1 MDFEGLNNI
10 NESKSDNLYF
20 ISENN
25 MDGKTLQ
32 PRIPNNYFTQNGYE
46 ENQTK
51 RVCFSTSIDK
61 CLMALSMNCK
71 GKEYYVHQ
79 PVGEYTIINPTIKDV
94 PDSKITGE
102 KWITS
107 PVKIKCV
114 SKIKVLDDDGKD
126 GKKFNYGEN
135 TAELYGWKWKYI
147 NESITNENYFM
158 SKDDKYLN
166 LDKFESGESNI
177 CLVVGLDGSNKNQIA
192 RKIAN
197 NNDALYVNL
206 NLIKNYCLDNVTDS
220 MNIKDNK
227 IFKDYFKTHS
237 NYKAPH
243 GKKYGR
249 AIVVDDYIP
258 KVEEDFVK
266 FMFPYMKK
274 HSKDKFVVV
283 GSQLY
288 RYMSE
293 SQIKRYPTVI
303 SGTST
308 IKSMYSHKN
317 DPNRKDNDIYLHT
330 FKDMNGNEY
339 TRPLPG
345 EIESDFMVNYRN
357 DSLKFDKL
365 KNQLESSSIEID
377 KLLVWF
383 EKPIDK
389 LLNKKIKLYHGSSVD
404 IKEKVINPISINVG
418 ATRFSNPRWST
429 YFWDNE
435 EMAIQWAITWEVK
448 DAVNTE
454 CLYRNHDGKTLLV
467 NNTNLSDEKFI
478 DKILSKHPVFY
489 IYETIV
495 PINKLEMGST
505 AAMPEYTVSEDI
517 KITNKTKVVVTKK
530 MINDYFEIIS
540 KEEGKEKID
549 YNDMDYMSRYRNK
562 FLDVILSNYRDPY
575 RALVKRDIKKGKINV
590 GDDISSYRSRINK
603 AIDDDLFNL
612 KPKKESYY
620 IDRLNDLPF
629 FTSEDL
635 ESYSNYYTECDEN
648 KEWIDMYKL
657 INIGAFSEDF
667 YEINK
672 NRIETLNELYKDYPN
687 FDDYTKQRIVNLGWN
702 PEVAFSSKNRRIATE
717 NTRLRIKK
725 ILNESNV
732 VDEDVILESK
742 SNKKPVYLVFTWTE
756 TLFGKGIRAV
766 TKGTYTHACISLD
779 KTLNK
784 LYSYN
789 LVNGISKLGGM
800 AIEDLRT
807 YNPNGSVLVFVTYVT
822 EEQHK
827 KLKKVIND
835 LVNNVNKTKYSILN
849 VFGILL
855 NRPIETNHN
864 MVCSQFVDKMMKTI
878 DLDLTN
884 GKNSAL
890 VTPVDLYK
898 STSDK
903 IYKVYEGGI
912 KDFKPNKIT
921 KSEKNIKVNEAKLP
935 IEFDSEGNLN
945 INKIVDIQ
953 EEYNKSHKLLL
964 NYDKSKNYKAM
975 KEELFKLWAL
985 NIKLE
990 KIIYKQKKANKS
1002 HYDLRAR
1009 ILNDFNKYI
1018 KIVSENEEDFNFSK
1032 EFDTS
1037 IYNNNSYSISKHTL
1051 KHGIQYIKSIFL

>member
-10 NESKSDNLYF
+10 VEPQK
-20 ISENN
+20 
-25 MDGKTLQ
+25 
-32 PRIPNNYFTQNGYE
+32 
-46 ENQTK
+46 QTK
-51 RVCFSTSIDK
+51 
-61 CLMALSMNCK
+61 
-71 GKEYYVHQ
+71 
-79 PVGEYTIINPTIKDV
+79 
-94 PDSKITGE
+94 E
-102 KWITS
+102 KQ
-107 PVKIKCV
+107 K
-114 SKIKVLDDDGKD
+114 
-126 GKKFNYGEN
+126 
-135 TAELYGWKWKYI
+135 
-147 NESITNENYFM
+147 
-158 SKDDKYLN
+158 
-166 LDKFESGESNI
+166 
-177 CLVVGLDGSNKNQIA
+177 
-192 RKIAN
+192 
-197 NNDALYVNL
+197 
-206 NLIKNYCLDNVTDS
+206 
-220 MNIKDNK
+220 
-227 IFKDYFKTHS
+227 
-237 NYKAPH
+237 
-243 GKKYGR
+243 
-249 AIVVDDYIP
+249 
-258 KVEEDFVK
+258 
-266 FMFPYMKK
+266 
-274 HSKDKFVVV
+274 
-283 GSQLY
+283 
-288 RYMSE
+288 
-293 SQIKRYPTVI
+293 
-303 SGTST
+303 
-308 IKSMYSHKN
+308 
-317 DPNRKDNDIYLHT
+317 
-330 FKDMNGNEY
+330 
-339 TRPLPG
+339 
-345 EIESDFMVNYRN
+345 
-357 DSLKFDKL
+357 
-365 KNQLESSSIEID
+365 
-377 KLLVWF
+377 
-383 EKPIDK
+383 
-389 LLNKKIKLYHGSSVD
+389 
-404 IKEKVINPISINVG
+404 
-418 ATRFSNPRWST
+418 
-429 YFWDNE
+429 
-435 EMAIQWAITWEVK
+435 VK
-448 DAVNTE
+448 DE
-454 CLYRNHDGKTLLV
+454 
-467 NNTNLSDEKFI
+467 
-478 DKILSKHPVFY
+478 
-489 IYETIV
+489 
-495 PINKLEMGST
+495 
-505 AAMPEYTVSEDI
+505 I
-517 KITNKTKVVVTKK
+517 KI
-530 MINDYFEIIS
+530 D
-540 KEEGKEKID
+540 
-549 YNDMDYMSRYRNK
+549 
-562 FLDVILSNYRDPY
+562 
-575 RALVKRDIKKGKINV
+575 
-590 GDDISSYRSRINK
+590 
-603 AIDDDLFNL
+603 
-612 KPKKESYY
+612 ESYY

-687 FDDYTKQRIVNLGWN
+687 FDDYTKQRIINLGWN

-725 ILNESNV
+725 ILNESNIV
-732 VDEDVILESK
+732 KELEPLDESYVFSNNDLYINFDKFESGESNICLITGLSGSGKSTLGKQLASKYKAKYVELDLFEHCAQMTKKEDDVSGNIFTEYFNKHKNIHNKFINNEIEFNSKEFNKLLCDFMDWVIPRCKNDKENKYILEGVQIYSHGERNMVKPLPLIITGASNLKSIIRLYKREYENGASAKEIVSDFKNLPEVLKWYLGEEKELQKFKKEILKEDVILESK

-1032 EFDTS
+1032 EFDKS

>member
-10 NESKSDNLYF
+10 NESKSDDLYF

-197 NNDALYVNL
+197 DNDALYVNL
-206 NLIKNYCLDNVTDS
+206 NLIKNYCLGNVTDS
-220 MNIKDNK
+220 MSIKDNK

-288 RYMSE
+288 RYISE
-293 SQIKRYPTVI
+293 SQIKKYPTVI

-345 EIESDFMVNYRN
+345 EIERDFMVDYRK

-365 KNQLESSSIEID
+365 KNQLESSSMEID

-435 EMAIQWAITWEVK
+435 EMAIQWAITWEVR

-467 NNTNLSDEKFI
+467 NNSNLSDEKFI
-478 DKILSKHPVFY
+478 DKILSKRPIFY

-590 GDDISSYRSRINK
+590 GDDISSYRNRINK
-603 AIDDDLFNL
+603 AMDDDLFNL

-648 KEWIDMYKL
+648 KEWIDIYKL

-732 VDEDVILESK
+732 IEEGVILESK

-766 TKGTYTHACISLD
+766 TKGSYTHACISLD

-789 LVNGISKLGGM
+789 LVNGISKFGGLS
-800 AIEDLRT
+800 IEDLRT
-807 YNPNGSVLVFVTYVT
+807 YNPEGSVLVYVTYVT

-878 DLDLTN
+878 GLDLTN

-898 STSDK
+898 SASNK

-912 KDFKPNKIT
+912 KNFKPNKIT

-945 INKIVDIQ
+945 INKIIDIQ

-990 KIIYKQKKANKS
+990 KLIYKQKKANKS

-1018 KIVSENEEDFNFSK
+1018 KIVSENEENFNFSK
-1032 EFDTS
+1032 EFDKS

>member
-1 MDFEGLNNI
+1 MDFEGLNN
-10 NESKSDNLYF
+10 
-20 ISENN
+20 
-25 MDGKTLQ
+25 
-32 PRIPNNYFTQNGYE
+32 
-46 ENQTK
+46 
-51 RVCFSTSIDK
+51 
-61 CLMALSMNCK
+61 
-71 GKEYYVHQ
+71 
-79 PVGEYTIINPTIKDV
+79 
-94 PDSKITGE
+94 
-102 KWITS
+102 
-107 PVKIKCV
+107 
-114 SKIKVLDDDGKD
+114 
-126 GKKFNYGEN
+126 
-135 TAELYGWKWKYI
+135 I

-158 SKDDKYLN
+158 SKNDKYLN

-197 NNDALYVNL
+197 DNDALYVNL
-206 NLIKNYCLDNVTDS
+206 NLIKNYCLDNVTNS

-243 GKKYGR
+243 GKKYGK
-249 AIVVDDYIP
+249 AIIVDEYIP

-317 DPNRKDNDIYLHT
+317 DTNRKDNDIYLHT

-345 EIESDFMVNYRN
+345 EIESDFMINYRN

-365 KNQLESSSIEID
+365 KNQLES
-377 KLLVWF
+377 
-383 EKPIDK
+383 
-389 LLNKKIKLYHGSSVD
+389 Y
-404 IKEKVINPISINVG
+404 
-418 ATRFSNPRWST
+418 
-429 YFWDNE
+429 
-435 EMAIQWAITWEVK
+435 
-448 DAVNTE
+448 
-454 CLYRNHDGKTLLV
+454 
-467 NNTNLSDEKFI
+467 
-478 DKILSKHPVFY
+478 
-489 IYETIV
+489 
-495 PINKLEMGST
+495 
-505 AAMPEYTVSEDI
+505 
-517 KITNKTKVVVTKK
+517 
-530 MINDYFEIIS
+530 
-540 KEEGKEKID
+540 
-549 YNDMDYMSRYRNK
+549 YM
-562 FLDVILSNYRDPY
+562 
-575 RALVKRDIKKGKINV
+575 
-590 GDDISSYRSRINK
+590 
-603 AIDDDLFNL
+603 
-612 KPKKESYY
+612 
-620 IDRLNDLPF
+620 DRLNDLPF

-635 ESYSNYYTECDEN
+635 ESYTNYYTECNEN

-687 FDDYTKQRIVNLGWN
+687 FDDYTKQRIINLGWN

-732 VDEDVILESK
+732 VKELEPLDESYVFSNNDLYINFDKFESGESNICLITGLSGSGKSTLGKQLASKYKAKYVELDLFEHCAQMTKKEDDASGNIFTEYFDKHKNIHNKFINNEIEFNSKEFNKLLCDFIDWVISRCKNDKENKYILEGVQIYSHGERNMVKPLPLIITGASSLKSIIRLYKREYENGATAKEIVSDFKNLPEVLKWYLGEEKELQKFKKEILKEDVILESK

-898 STSDK
+898 SASDK

-912 KDFKPNKIT
+912 KDFKPNKIA

-964 NYDKSKNYKAM
+964 NYEKSKNYKAM

-1032 EFDTS
+1032 EFDKS

>member
-10 NESKSDNLYF
+10 NESKSDDLYF

-25 MDGKTLQ
+25 MDGKILQ
-32 PRIPNNYFTQNGYE
+32 PRIPNNYFTKNGYE

-135 TAELYGWKWKYI
+135 TAELYGWKWEYI
-147 NESITNENYFM
+147 NESITNENHFI
-158 SKDDKYLN
+158 SKDD
-166 LDKFESGESNI
+166 I
-177 CLVVGLDGSNKNQIA
+177 NK
-192 RKIAN
+192 
-197 NNDALYVNL
+197 
-206 NLIKNYCLDNVTDS
+206 
-220 MNIKDNK
+220 KD
-227 IFKDYFKTHS
+227 D
-237 NYKAPH
+237 
-243 GKKYGR
+243 
-249 AIVVDDYIP
+249 
-258 KVEEDFVK
+258 
-266 FMFPYMKK
+266 
-274 HSKDKFVVV
+274 
-283 GSQLY
+283 
-288 RYMSE
+288 
-293 SQIKRYPTVI
+293 
-303 SGTST
+303 
-308 IKSMYSHKN
+308 
-317 DPNRKDNDIYLHT
+317 DIY
-330 FKDMNGNEY
+330 N
-339 TRPLPG
+339 
-345 EIESDFMVNYRN
+345 
-357 DSLKFDKL
+357 SLKFDKL
-365 KNQLESSSIEID
+365 KNQLESSS
-377 KLLVWF
+377 
-383 EKPIDK
+383 
-389 LLNKKIKLYHGSSVD
+389 
-404 IKEKVINPISINVG
+404 
-418 ATRFSNPRWST
+418 
-429 YFWDNE
+429 
-435 EMAIQWAITWEVK
+435 
-448 DAVNTE
+448 
-454 CLYRNHDGKTLLV
+454 
-467 NNTNLSDEKFI
+467 
-478 DKILSKHPVFY
+478 
-489 IYETIV
+489 
-495 PINKLEMGST
+495 
-505 AAMPEYTVSEDI
+505 
-517 KITNKTKVVVTKK
+517 
-530 MINDYFEIIS
+530 
-540 KEEGKEKID
+540 
-549 YNDMDYMSRYRNK
+549 
-562 FLDVILSNYRDPY
+562 
-575 RALVKRDIKKGKINV
+575 
-590 GDDISSYRSRINK
+590 
-603 AIDDDLFNL
+603 
-612 KPKKESYY
+612 

-635 ESYSNYYTECDEN
+635 ESYSNYYTECNEN

-687 FDDYTKQRIVNLGWN
+687 FDDYTKQRILNLGWN

-732 VDEDVILESK
+732 VEEDVILESK
-742 SNKKPVYLVFTWTE
+742 SNKKPIYLVFTWTE

-789 LVNGISKLGGM
+789 LVNGISKFGGLS
-800 AIEDLRT
+800 IEDLRT
-807 YNPNGSVLVFVTYVT
+807 YNPEGSVLVYVTYIT
-822 EEQHK
+822 EEQLK

-878 DLDLTN
+878 GLDLTN

-898 STSDK
+898 SASNK

-912 KDFKPNKIT
+912 KNFKPNKIT

-945 INKIVDIQ
+945 INKIIDIQ

-1002 HYDLRAR
+1002 DYDLRAR

-1032 EFDTS
+1032 EFDKS

>member
-1 MDFEGLNNI
+1 MDFEGLTNI
-10 NESKSDNLYF
+10 NESKSDDLYF

-25 MDGKTLQ
+25 MDGKILQ
-32 PRIPNNYFTQNGYE
+32 PRIPNNYFTKNGYE

-79 PVGEYTIINPTIKDV
+79 PVGEYRIINPTIKDV

-135 TAELYGWKWKYI
+135 TAELYGWKWEYI

-197 NNDALYVNL
+197 NNDALYVDL
-206 NLIKNYCLDNVTDS
+206 NLIKNYCLDNVTNS
-220 MNIKDNK
+220 MNTKDNK

-274 HSKDKFVVV
+274 HDKDKFVVV

-308 IKSMYSHKN
+308 IKSMYSHKD

-330 FKDMNGNEY
+330 FKDMNGNMY

-345 EIESDFMVNYRN
+345 EIERDFMVDYRK

-365 KNQLESSSIEID
+365 KKQLESSSID
-377 KLLVWF
+377 K
-383 EKPIDK
+383 
-389 LLNKKIKLYHGSSVD
+389 
-404 IKEKVINPISINVG
+404 
-418 ATRFSNPRWST
+418 
-429 YFWDNE
+429 
-435 EMAIQWAITWEVK
+435 
-448 DAVNTE
+448 
-454 CLYRNHDGKTLLV
+454 
-467 NNTNLSDEKFI
+467 
-478 DKILSKHPVFY
+478 
-489 IYETIV
+489 
-495 PINKLEMGST
+495 
-505 AAMPEYTVSEDI
+505 
-517 KITNKTKVVVTKK
+517 
-530 MINDYFEIIS
+530 
-540 KEEGKEKID
+540 
-549 YNDMDYMSRYRNK
+549 
-562 FLDVILSNYRDPY
+562 
-575 RALVKRDIKKGKINV
+575 
-590 GDDISSYRSRINK
+590 
-603 AIDDDLFNL
+603 
-612 KPKKESYY
+612 
-620 IDRLNDLPF
+620 LNDLPF

-635 ESYSNYYTECDEN
+635 ESYTNYYTECNEN

-687 FDDYTKQRIVNLGWN
+687 FDDYTKQRILNLGWN

-732 VDEDVILESK
+732 IEEDVILESK
-742 SNKKPVYLVFTWTE
+742 SNKKPIYLVFTWTE

-789 LVNGISKLGGM
+789 LVNGISKFGGLS
-800 AIEDLRT
+800 IEDLRT
-807 YNPNGSVLVFVTYVT
+807 YNPEGSVLVYVTYVT

-878 DLDLTN
+878 GLDLTN

-898 STSDK
+898 SASNK

-912 KDFKPNKIT
+912 KNFKPNKIT

-945 INKIVDIQ
+945 INKIIDIQ

-1002 HYDLRAR
+1002 DYDLRAR

-1032 EFDTS
+1032 EFDKS

>member
-10 NESKSDNLYF
+10 NESDLNKFTKVDLNEFNIKKYKSSCKGLSHIRTGPDYKGKIYLENNKVVGFYNIRISDNY
-20 ISENN
+20 
-25 MDGKTLQ
+25 LQ
-32 PRIPNNYFTQNGYE
+32 GIEINE
-46 ENQTK
+46 EYRSK
-51 RVCFSTSIDK
+51 G
-61 CLMALSMNCK
+61 L
-71 GKEYYVHQ
+71 GKELLKESIREGVKKLSVNKKNKKAINMYKKDF
-79 PVGEYTIINPTIKDV
+79 TIIDQDNTMYYMELKSSNNTID
-94 PDSKITGE
+94 
-102 KWITS
+102 
-107 PVKIKCV
+107 
-114 SKIKVLDDDGKD
+114 
-126 GKKFNYGEN
+126 
-135 TAELYGWKWKYI
+135 
-147 NESITNENYFM
+147 ESITNENYFM
-158 SKDDKYLN
+158 SKDDKYL
-166 LDKFESGESNI
+166 
-177 CLVVGLDGSNKNQIA
+177 
-192 RKIAN
+192 
-197 NNDALYVNL
+197 
-206 NLIKNYCLDNVTDS
+206 
-220 MNIKDNK
+220 
-227 IFKDYFKTHS
+227 
-237 NYKAPH
+237 
-243 GKKYGR
+243 
-249 AIVVDDYIP
+249 
-258 KVEEDFVK
+258 
-266 FMFPYMKK
+266 
-274 HSKDKFVVV
+274 
-283 GSQLY
+283 
-288 RYMSE
+288 
-293 SQIKRYPTVI
+293 
-303 SGTST
+303 
-308 IKSMYSHKN
+308 
-317 DPNRKDNDIYLHT
+317 
-330 FKDMNGNEY
+330 
-339 TRPLPG
+339 
-345 EIESDFMVNYRN
+345 
-357 DSLKFDKL
+357 KFDKL
-365 KNQLESSSIEID
+365 KNQL
-377 KLLVWF
+377 
-383 EKPIDK
+383 
-389 LLNKKIKLYHGSSVD
+389 
-404 IKEKVINPISINVG
+404 
-418 ATRFSNPRWST
+418 
-429 YFWDNE
+429 
-435 EMAIQWAITWEVK
+435 
-448 DAVNTE
+448 
-454 CLYRNHDGKTLLV
+454 
-467 NNTNLSDEKFI
+467 
-478 DKILSKHPVFY
+478 
-489 IYETIV
+489 
-495 PINKLEMGST
+495 
-505 AAMPEYTVSEDI
+505 
-517 KITNKTKVVVTKK
+517 
-530 MINDYFEIIS
+530 
-540 KEEGKEKID
+540 
-549 YNDMDYMSRYRNK
+549 
-562 FLDVILSNYRDPY
+562 
-575 RALVKRDIKKGKINV
+575 
-590 GDDISSYRSRINK
+590 
-603 AIDDDLFNL
+603 
-612 KPKKESYY
+612 ESYY

-635 ESYSNYYTECDEN
+635 ESYTNYYAECDEN

-725 ILNESNV
+725 ILNESNIV
-732 VDEDVILESK
+732 KELEPLDESYVFSNNDLYINFDKFESGESNICLITGLSGSGKSTLGKQLASKYKAKYVELDLFEHSTQMTKKEDDVSGNIFTEYFNKHKNIHNKFINNEIKFDSKEFNKFLCDFIDWVIPRCKNDKENKYILEGVQIYSHSERNMVKPLPLIITGASSLKSIIRLYKREYENGATAKEIVSDFKNLPEVLKWYLGEEKELQKFKKEILKEDVILESK

-827 KLKKVIND
+827 KLKKVIDD

>member
-1 MDFEGLNNI
+1 MDFEGLNN
-10 NESKSDNLYF
+10 
-20 ISENN
+20 
-25 MDGKTLQ
+25 
-32 PRIPNNYFTQNGYE
+32 
-46 ENQTK
+46 
-51 RVCFSTSIDK
+51 
-61 CLMALSMNCK
+61 
-71 GKEYYVHQ
+71 
-79 PVGEYTIINPTIKDV
+79 
-94 PDSKITGE
+94 
-102 KWITS
+102 
-107 PVKIKCV
+107 
-114 SKIKVLDDDGKD
+114 
-126 GKKFNYGEN
+126 
-135 TAELYGWKWKYI
+135 I

-166 LDKFESGESNI
+166 LDIFESGESNI

-192 RKIAN
+192 RKIAKD
-197 NNDALYVNL
+197 NDALYVDL
-206 NLIKNYCLDNVTDS
+206 NLIKNYCLGNVTDS

-237 NYKAPH
+237 NYKALH
-243 GKKYGR
+243 GKKYGK
-249 AIVVDDYIP
+249 AIIVDEYIP

-266 FMFPYMKK
+266 FIFPYMKK

-308 IKSMYSHKN
+308 IKSMYSHKD

-330 FKDMNGNEY
+330 FKDMNGNTY

-345 EIESDFMVNYRN
+345 EIERDFMVDYRK

-365 KNQLESSSIEID
+365 KNQLESSS
-377 KLLVWF
+377 
-383 EKPIDK
+383 
-389 LLNKKIKLYHGSSVD
+389 
-404 IKEKVINPISINVG
+404 
-418 ATRFSNPRWST
+418 
-429 YFWDNE
+429 
-435 EMAIQWAITWEVK
+435 
-448 DAVNTE
+448 
-454 CLYRNHDGKTLLV
+454 
-467 NNTNLSDEKFI
+467 
-478 DKILSKHPVFY
+478 
-489 IYETIV
+489 
-495 PINKLEMGST
+495 
-505 AAMPEYTVSEDI
+505 
-517 KITNKTKVVVTKK
+517 
-530 MINDYFEIIS
+530 
-540 KEEGKEKID
+540 
-549 YNDMDYMSRYRNK
+549 
-562 FLDVILSNYRDPY
+562 
-575 RALVKRDIKKGKINV
+575 
-590 GDDISSYRSRINK
+590 
-603 AIDDDLFNL
+603 
-612 KPKKESYY
+612 

-687 FDDYTKQRIVNLGWN
+687 FDDYTKQRILNLGWN

-732 VDEDVILESK
+732 VEEDVILESK
-742 SNKKPVYLVFTWTE
+742 SNKKPIYLVFTWTE

-789 LVNGISKLGGM
+789 LVNGISKFGGLS
-800 AIEDLRT
+800 IEDLRT
-807 YNPNGSVLVFVTYVT
+807 YNPEGSVLVYVTYVT

-878 DLDLTN
+878 GLDLTN

-898 STSDK
+898 SASNK

-912 KDFKPNKIT
+912 KDFKANKIT

-945 INKIVDIQ
+945 INKIIDIQ

-1002 HYDLRAR
+1002 DYDLRAR

-1032 EFDTS
+1032 EFDKS

>member
-10 NESKSDNLYF
+10 NESKSDDLYF

-135 TAELYGWKWKYI
+135 TAELYGWKWEYI

-197 NNDALYVNL
+197 DNDALYVNL
-206 NLIKNYCLDNVTDS
+206 NLIKNYCLDNVSDS

-293 SQIKRYPTVI
+293 SQIKRYPTII

-317 DPNRKDNDIYLHT
+317 DPNRKNNDIYLHT

-345 EIESDFMVNYRN
+345 EIESDFMVNYRK

-365 KNQLESSSIEID
+365 KNQLESYS
-377 KLLVWF
+377 
-383 EKPIDK
+383 
-389 LLNKKIKLYHGSSVD
+389 
-404 IKEKVINPISINVG
+404 
-418 ATRFSNPRWST
+418 
-429 YFWDNE
+429 
-435 EMAIQWAITWEVK
+435 
-448 DAVNTE
+448 
-454 CLYRNHDGKTLLV
+454 
-467 NNTNLSDEKFI
+467 
-478 DKILSKHPVFY
+478 
-489 IYETIV
+489 
-495 PINKLEMGST
+495 
-505 AAMPEYTVSEDI
+505 
-517 KITNKTKVVVTKK
+517 
-530 MINDYFEIIS
+530 
-540 KEEGKEKID
+540 
-549 YNDMDYMSRYRNK
+549 
-562 FLDVILSNYRDPY
+562 
-575 RALVKRDIKKGKINV
+575 
-590 GDDISSYRSRINK
+590 
-603 AIDDDLFNL
+603 
-612 KPKKESYY
+612 

-779 KTLNK
+779 KSLNK

-827 KLKKVIND
+827 KLKKIIND

-878 DLDLTN
+878 NLDLTN

>member
-10 NESKSDNLYF
+10 NESKSDDLYF

-25 MDGKTLQ
+25 MDGKILQ
-32 PRIPNNYFTQNGYE
+32 PRIPNNYFTKNGYE

-147 NESITNENYFM
+147 KESITNENYFM

-192 RKIAN
+192 RKIAKD
-197 NNDALYVNL
+197 NDALYVDL
-206 NLIKNYCLDNVTDS
+206 NLIKNYCLDNVTNS
-220 MNIKDNK
+220 MNTKDNK

-243 GKKYGR
+243 GRKYGKVI
-249 AIVVDDYIP
+249 IVDEYIP

-266 FMFPYMKK
+266 FMFPYIKK

-308 IKSMYSHKN
+308 IKSMYSHKD

-345 EIESDFMVNYRN
+345 EIERDFMVNYRK

-365 KNQLESSSIEID
+365 KKQLESSS
-377 KLLVWF
+377 
-383 EKPIDK
+383 
-389 LLNKKIKLYHGSSVD
+389 
-404 IKEKVINPISINVG
+404 
-418 ATRFSNPRWST
+418 
-429 YFWDNE
+429 
-435 EMAIQWAITWEVK
+435 
-448 DAVNTE
+448 
-454 CLYRNHDGKTLLV
+454 
-467 NNTNLSDEKFI
+467 
-478 DKILSKHPVFY
+478 
-489 IYETIV
+489 
-495 PINKLEMGST
+495 
-505 AAMPEYTVSEDI
+505 
-517 KITNKTKVVVTKK
+517 
-530 MINDYFEIIS
+530 
-540 KEEGKEKID
+540 
-549 YNDMDYMSRYRNK
+549 
-562 FLDVILSNYRDPY
+562 
-575 RALVKRDIKKGKINV
+575 
-590 GDDISSYRSRINK
+590 
-603 AIDDDLFNL
+603 
-612 KPKKESYY
+612 

-635 ESYSNYYTECDEN
+635 ESYTNYYTECNED

-687 FDDYTKQRIVNLGWN
+687 FDDYTKQRILNLGWN

-725 ILNESNV
+725 ILNESNIV
-732 VDEDVILESK
+732 EEDVILESK
-742 SNKKPVYLVFTWTE
+742 SNKKPIYLVFTWTE

-789 LVNGISKLGGM
+789 LVNGISKFGGLS
-800 AIEDLRT
+800 IEDLRT
-807 YNPNGSVLVFVTYVT
+807 YNPEGSVLVYVTYVT

-878 DLDLTN
+878 GLDLTN

-890 VTPVDLYK
+890 VTPADLYK
-898 STSDK
+898 SASNK

-912 KDFKPNKIT
+912 KDFKANKIT

-945 INKIVDIQ
+945 INKIIDIQ

-1002 HYDLRAR
+1002 DYDLRAR

-1032 EFDTS
+1032 EFDKS